1 MKFRLPRIRG
11 LDRLKNY
18 QVPDF
23 IKENWLKILIF
34 IFALFIILKKDI
46 SFNFDLRA
54 AGGQVHSKQSYEPIN
69 AAYHPNLASRKI
81 TSQPNIQHTSQKEN
95 IDQTQSLSLPLPSF
109 SVDKKKLPVEKSSP
123 KVAEKKTPSPKKSA
137 KDNRANHFYNIAF
150 ILNPDQARKKNIDS
164 KIVTEKND
172 NCYRYVKRYKDI
184 AVVEMKK
191 YGIPA
196 SITLAQGLLES
207 DAGGS
212 RLSRKNNNHFGIK
225 CFSKKCG
232 KGHCSNFTDDTHKD
246 FFRKYK
252 NVWQSY
258 RSHSLF
264 LQGKRYAHLKK
275 LGGKDYKGWAH
286 GLRKAGYATDKRY
299 AEKLIKIIEVMEL
312 NKFDA

>member
-1 MKFRLPRIRG
+1 MKI
-11 LDRLKNY
+11 
-18 QVPDF
+18 V
-23 IKENWLKILIF
+23 IF

-54 AGGQVHSKQSYEPIN
+54 AGGQVHSRQSYEPIK
-69 AAYHPNLASRKI
+69 ASYVPQSPTGHLQNQPI
-81 TSQPNIQHTSQKEN
+81 SQHSQKEN

-109 SVDKKKLPVEKSSP
+109 SVDKKKLPVEKSKP
-123 KVAEKKTPSPKKSA
+123 KVIQKPTPKPKKRK
-137 KDNRANHFYNIAF
+137 KDNRANHFYNISF
-150 ILNPDQARKKNIDS
+150 ILNPDQARKKNIDA
-164 KIVTEKND
+164 KIVKEKND
-172 NCYRYVKRYKDI
+172 NCYRYVKRFSDI

-212 RLSRKNNNHFGIK
+212 RLAKKNNNHFGIK

-252 NVWQSY
+252 SVWQSY
-258 RSHSLF
+258 RAHSLF

-275 LGGKDYKGWAH
+275 LGTKDYKGWAY
-286 GLRKAGYATDKRY
+286 GLLKAGYATDKRY
-299 AEKLIKIIEVMEL
+299 AEKLIKIIEVMKLDEY
-312 NKFDA
+312 DV

>member
-1 MKFRLPRIRG
+1 MKFGLPKIRG
-11 LDRLKNY
+11 LDQLKNY
-18 QVPDF
+18 QVSEF
-23 IKENWLKILIF
+23 IKDNWLKILLM
-34 IFALFIILKKDI
+34 IFALFILMKKDI

-54 AGGQVHSKQSYEPIN
+54 AGGQMHSRQSYEPI
-69 AAYHPNLASRKI
+69 K
-81 TSQPNIQHTSQKEN
+81 TSFSQKEN
-95 IDQTQSLSLPLPSF
+95 INHSQAMSLPMPSI
-109 SVDKKKLPVEKSSP
+109 SVDKKKLPPVTKPP
-123 KVAEKKTPSPKKSA
+123 KVTEKKTSPPKKKA
-137 KDNRANHFYNIAF
+137 KDNRANHFFNIAF
-150 ILNPDQARKKNIDS
+150 ILNPDVASKKNIDP
-164 KIVTEKND
+164 KIVQEKND
-172 NCYRYVKRYKDI
+172 NCYQYVNRYSEI
-184 AVVEMKK
+184 AVAEMKK

-258 RSHSLF
+258 RAHSLF
-264 LQGKRYAHLKK
+264 LQRKRYAHLKK
-275 LGGKDYKGWAH
+275 LGTEDYKGWAK
-286 GLRKAGYATDKRY
+286 GLREAGYATDKRY

-312 NKFDA
+312 QKYDV